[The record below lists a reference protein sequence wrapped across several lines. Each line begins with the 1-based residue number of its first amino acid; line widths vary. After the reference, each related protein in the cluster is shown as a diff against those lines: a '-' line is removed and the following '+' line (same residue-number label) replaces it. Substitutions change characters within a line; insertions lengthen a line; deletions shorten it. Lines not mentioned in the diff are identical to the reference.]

1 MAKYYPT
8 IQDSTD
14 RSIQR
19 IVNGVPQT
27 PITVKTYE
35 FSRTTTSGVSP
46 GYPDQLREN
55 GFNTQWTES
64 RWRHAPVD
72 TYTGSGANRRL
83 TRNWTTGSC
92 PTFQPDDALINGC
105 DYQSLLRMYSEIPQV
120 TANLALLYA
129 ERKKTVESIA
139 LALGGIIKCI
149 REVRKG
155 KVPELIMN
163 RGQLRTRK
171 KYSGAWLNYTYGIKP
186 FVQDLHALA
195 NSDLPQVIFIS
206 GKSRIEQLKLSENYR
221 INTRYGVKHKFGL
234 SLRDPI
240 TATLAGAGLT
250 NPALIA
256 WEITPFSFMVDWLLP
271 VGPYLEMLTSTQGY
285 NKHSGSITRY
295 WGSEGYAWSPVN
307 SGGNHRKS
315 WNRMTRTTSAFPNV
329 PLPRIKNPV
338 SPIHALNAL
347 SIIHQF
353 VKEKK

>member
-1 MAKYYPT
+1 MAKKYPT
-8 IQDSTD
+8 IHNFTE

-19 IVNGVPQT
+19 IVDDVYQT
-27 PITVKTYE
+27 PTTVKTYE
-35 FSRTTTSGVSP
+35 FTRTTASSVSP

-55 GFNTQWTES
+55 GFTTQWTES
-64 RWRHAPVD
+64 HWRHTPVD
-72 TYTGSGANRRL
+72 IYTGSGANRRL
-83 TRNWTTGSC
+83 TRNWVTGSC
-92 PTFQPDDALINGC
+92 PTLQTDSTLISDC
-105 DYQSLLRMYSEIPQV
+105 DYHSLLRMYSEIPQI

-139 LALGGIIKCI
+139 LALGGIVKCI

-195 NSDLPQVIFIS
+195 NSDLSQVIYIS
-206 GKSRIEQLKLSENYR
+206 GKNKVEQLKLSPNYR
-221 INTRYGVKHKFGL
+221 VNTRYGVKHKFGL

-256 WEITPFSFMVDWLLP
+256 WELTPFSFMADWLLP

-285 NKHSGSITRY
+285 NKHSGSVTRY
-295 WGSEGYAWSPVN
+295 WASEGYAWSSVN
-307 SGGNHRKS
+307 SGGIHQKS
-315 WNRMTRTTSAFPNV
+315 WNRMTRTTSAFPDV
-329 PLPRIKNPV
+329 PLPRFKNPV